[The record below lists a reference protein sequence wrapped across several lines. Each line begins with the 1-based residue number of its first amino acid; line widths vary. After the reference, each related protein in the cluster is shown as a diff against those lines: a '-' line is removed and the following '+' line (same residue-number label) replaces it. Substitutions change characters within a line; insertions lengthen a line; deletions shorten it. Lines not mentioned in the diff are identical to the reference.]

1 MNNMAIKYLLK
12 RNLRTSNL
20 RVTIKE
26 DGDVFVCAPVWLSIT
41 KIEDFLRRK
50 NDWITHKID
59 LIKNQETKIALPKGK
74 KDYLQN
80 KEKARKIITQ
90 KTKEVCEKT
99 GLQFTKIRIGN
110 QKSRWGSCTKNGTL
124 SFNYKLIYLPENLR
138 DYIIVHEVC
147 HLKELNHS
155 SRFWRLVDE
164 FFPSRKECRKNLKKY
179 KI

>member
-1 MNNMAIKYLLK
+1 MAIKYLLK
-12 RNLRTSNL
+12 RNLRTRNL

-26 DGDVFVCAPVWLSIT
+26 DGIVSVSAPMWLSVA
-41 KIEDFLRRK
+41 KIEDFLQRK
-50 NDWITHKID
+50 SDWIAHKIN
-59 LIKNQETKIALPKGK
+59 LIKNQEAKIILPKGK

-90 KTKEVCEKT
+90 KTKEVCEKI

-110 QKSRWGSCTKNGTL
+110 QKSRWGSCAKNGTL

-138 DYIIVHEVC
+138 EYIIVHEVC

-155 SRFWRLVDE
+155 SRFWRLVDD
-164 FFPSRKECRKNLKKY
+164 FFPSRKECRKNLKNY

>member
-1 MNNMAIKYLLK
+1 MAIKYLLK

-26 DGDVFVCAPVWLSIT
+26 DGIVFVSAPMWLSVANL
-41 KIEDFLRRK
+41 EDFLQRK
-50 NDWITHKID
+50 SDWIAHKIN
-59 LIKNQETKIALPKGK
+59 LIKNQEAKIMLPKGK

-90 KTKEVCEKT
+90 KTKEVCEKI

-110 QKSRWGSCTKNGTL
+110 QKSRWGSCAKNGTL

-138 DYIIVHEVC
+138 EYIIVHEVC

-155 SRFWRLVDE
+155 SRFWRLVDDS
-164 FFPSRKECRKNLKKY
+164 FPSRKECRKNLKN
-179 KI
+179 

>member
-1 MNNMAIKYLLK
+1 MLPKYFLK
-12 RNLRTSNL
+12 RNFKIKNL

-26 DGDVFVCAPVWLSIT
+26 DGQVSVSAPMWLSVA
-41 KIEDFLRRK
+41 KIEDFLQRK
-50 NDWITHKID
+50 SDWIAHKIN
-59 LIKNQETKIALPKGK
+59 LIKNQEAKIILPKGK

-90 KTKEVCEKT
+90 KTKEVCEKI

-110 QKSRWGSCTKNGTL
+110 QKSRWGSCAKNGTL

-138 DYIIVHEVC
+138 EYIIVHEVC

-155 SRFWRLVDE
+155 SRFWRLVDDS
-164 FFPSRKECRKNLKKY
+164 FPSRKECRKNLKKFNL
-179 KI
+179 